1 MKSLFKFS
9 LSILALSVLAACSS
23 GGGASSSAASDDKHI
38 VNSASTGG
46 TNTGGTGTNSTAS
59 GGTNT
64 GGMGTNS
71 TASDGTNTGSTAPS
85 GTDAGGTPPT
95 TPTYSGIWSGSSHQP
110 TLLVSNDK
118 ANEIVV
124 NGVRLNLVDL
134 AANRAP
140 VGITD
145 SYVQP
150 GSHVTYGRFINQN
163 DLDRDKNPRNYLF
176 VYGNET
182 AQDKMPTGGSFTYVG
197 TATYGSEAL
206 AGYINDAT
214 SNVKVDFGA
223 NTVSGTISHTQRG
236 INVTLPTATISGNS
250 FSSRAGHEGDAFVSG
265 KFYGAGASQ
274 LGGVFGDNG
283 PSDFGGGYAGAFSAT
298 KQ

>member
-9 LSILALSVLAACSS
+9 LSILALSVLSACSGGSSSSEAPAPAKTPIINNGGSGNS
-23 GGGASSSAASDDKHI
+23 GGGD
-38 VNSASTGG
+38 NLGNG
-46 TNTGGTGTNSTAS
+46 S
-59 GGTNT
+59 GGN
-64 GGMGTNS
+64 GNP
-71 TASDGTNTGSTAPS
+71 SD
-85 GTDAGGTPPT
+85 PPKDEIKEV
-95 TPTYSGIWSGSSHQP
+95 PEVLSYSGVWSGSSYQP

-124 NGVRLNLVDL
+124 DGVRLNLVDL
-134 AANRAP
+134 ARNIAP
-140 VGITD
+140 EGITD
-145 SYVQP
+145 SYVQ
-150 GSHVTYGRFINQN
+150 SNNAVTYGRFINQN
-163 DLDRDKNPRNYLF
+163 KLDKDKDPMNYLF
-176 VYGNET
+176 VYGQET
-182 AQDKMPTGGSFTYVG
+182 AQDKMPTGGSFTYLG

-206 AGYINDAT
+206 AGYINNAV
-214 SNVKVDFGA
+214 SNLKVDFGA

-250 FSSRAGHEGDAFVSG
+250 FSGRAGHEDNAFVSG